1 MRNSPLRLALGI
13 SFFLQAPANV
23 EGSRGIPGGGHLRR
37 TYGVQ
42 KAFEQWATLRF
53 PLVVS

>member
-42 KAFEQWATLRF
+42 KAFEQWATFRL
-53 PLVVS
+53 PLVTS